1 MRNKPIKQ
9 TKVVYNYNRLE
20 DLINEKY
27 NIYINDFAGKY
38 HLPSNK
44 KAPNWFLEWTKK
56 AYGIKDIDEL
66 GQIQI
71 DDRAKYGHWLEEYRD
86 NYEKDEPPYQNFWHF
101 IHDDVHG
108 GEISNG
114 CIHEINF
121 VELKDIAKED
131 WQHKIIDM
139 FIMEC
144 GRETVSMEFSW

>member
-38 HLPSNK
+38 HLPGNK
-44 KAPNWFLEWTKK
+44 KAPHWFLEWTKK

-101 IHDDVHG
+101 ILDGVF
-108 GEISNG
+108 GEIANG
-114 CIHEINF
+114 SIEDVNF
-121 VELKDIAKED
+121 VDLKIAVKEP
-131 WQHKIIDM
+131 WQLKILDM
-139 FIMEC
+139 FIAEF
-144 GRETVSMEFSW
+144 GDKTITIEFSW